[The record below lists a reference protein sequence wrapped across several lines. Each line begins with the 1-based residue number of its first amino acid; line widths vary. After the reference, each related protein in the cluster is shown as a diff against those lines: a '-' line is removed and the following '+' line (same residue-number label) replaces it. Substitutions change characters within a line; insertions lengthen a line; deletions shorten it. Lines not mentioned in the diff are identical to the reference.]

1 MHLPWPIGQSRAER
15 SWEGSPGRGSTPREG
30 PSSPRGKASSSGKT
44 AEATE
49 RCSEPSLQGEGR
61 ACRGQGHVE
70 VLMQTCLG
78 FP

>member
-1 MHLPWPIGQSRAER
+1 MADWAEQSRAELGGLPRKRQHLMGGPKFPKGQGLFLREDCR
-15 SWEGSPGRGSTPREG
+15 SH
-30 PSSPRGKASSSGKT
+30 
-44 AEATE
+44 TE

-61 ACRGQGHVE
+61 ACRGRGHVE